1 MTRATRIQV
10 RAAFGFFL
18 GVVLSV
24 AGPSALKGQ
33 SADYDARWQAW
44 LGCWQPA
51 EARLT
56 GRSPYVCVIP
66 GSGSSSVTVV
76 TVNNG
81 KEISRQRI
89 EATGQQR
96 AISEDGCSGW
106 ESAKWSADSRRIY
119 TQSELTCPG
128 AIRRTSRGILA
139 ISGTGEWLDV
149 QVVRAGEGSGLSVA
163 RYRDGGSPT
172 EIPAEISAALVG
184 KQRAISAARMAAGA
198 PIGAADVVDAT
209 RNTDSDAVNGWLVE
223 RGQAMSLDATQ
234 LAALAEAGVP
244 GKVTDVLLALAYPD
258 VLALDRGTGDDS
270 PRGNGGYRMPGRAS
284 EIYFGRYGYSP
295 YGYSP
300 YGYLGSG
307 LVSGFGAYG
316 SRYPYIIVT
325 KGGSEITTRGR
336 AENGR
341 GYTRRDDSS
350 GSGSTTSARPRGS
363 SGTSGTGSRP
373 SSGSGGRTAK
383 PRK

>member
-1 MTRATRIQV
+1 MTRTTRIQV

-18 GVVLSV
+18 GGVLSV
-24 AGPSALKGQ
+24 AGTSSLQAQ
-33 SADYDARWQAW
+33 SAGYDTRWQAW

-66 GSGSSSVTVV
+66 ASGSSSVSVV
-76 TVNNG
+76 TITDG
-81 KEISRQRI
+81 KEISRQHI

-96 AISEDGCSGW
+96 AITEDGCSGW
-106 ESAKWSADSRRIY
+106 ESARWSADSRRIY

-128 AIRRTSRGILA
+128 APRRTSSGILA
-139 ISGTGEWLDV
+139 ISGRGEWLDV
-149 QVVRAGEGSGLSVA
+149 QVVRAGDGSGLSVA

-172 EIPAEISAALVG
+172 EIPAEISAALAG
-184 KQRAISAARMAAGA
+184 KQRAISAARLAAGA
-198 PIGAADVVDAT
+198 PIGTADVVDAT
-209 RNTDSDAVNGWLVE
+209 RNTEPDAVNGWLVE
-223 RGQAMSLDATQ
+223 RGQAMALDATQ

-244 GKVTDVLLALAYPD
+244 GKVTDVMLALSYPD

-270 PRGNGGYRMPGRAS
+270 ARGNGGYRMPGRAS

-300 YGYLGSG
+300 YGYLGNG

-325 KGGSEITTRGR
+325 RGGAETSRGS
-336 AENGR
+336 AEKGR
-341 GYTRRDDSS
+341 GYTRRDNSS
-350 GSGSTTSARPRGS
+350 GGGSTTSTRPRGS

-373 SSGSGGRTAK
+373 ESGSGGRTAK